1 MKTKPTNSCSK
12 YNLQWKKL
20 FLECRIMR
28 TMGMAYLQYWM
39 NEEIVGK
46 SFLVHLTMF
55 KGALCVTRKIKEGDV
70 I

>member
-1 MKTKPTNSCSK
+1 MN
-12 YNLQWKKL
+12 
-20 FLECRIMR
+20 

-46 SFLVHLTMF
+46 SFLVHLAMF